1 MATIATVVAALIA
14 APLLALTAAFVIE
27 VVAGLRTM
35 RPPAPA
41 TRGDGPVVIV
51 MPANDEAAVITRTL
65 TLLAAELPDGF
76 RVLVVADN
84 CTDDTAALA
93 EQAGAEV
100 LRRDDP
106 AQRGKGFALAH
117 ARDHLAAQGAP
128 CAVAIVLD
136 ADCTIDRDSL
146 AALAL
151 SAHHAPVQA
160 SYLMRPERDAA
171 PMVQV
176 SNFAFAIKN
185 LVRQRGLQR
194 LAGRVNL
201 TGTGMA
207 FPWPVFRD
215 APLAT
220 DDIVEDLALGI
231 DLAKRGT
238 PPQFAATATVWSA
251 ASSAAGTLKQRTR
264 WEGGFLATSRRHAL
278 PAIAAGLRAGRPRAV
293 WAGLSLA
300 VPPLTLLLLLD
311 VVGLAVLGGLALVG
325 ATAWPALLL
334 GALLVLSVA
343 ALVAAWAL
351 VGRPF
356 LSGAAAV
363 RLPLYVLWKIP
374 LYLGLSR
381 KRPSDWLRAGR

>member
-1 MATIATVVAALIA
+1 MEVIATIVAVALAVPLVV
-14 APLLALTAAFVIE
+14 LTAAFAIE
-27 VVAGLRTM
+27 VIAGLRTL
-35 RPPAPA
+35 RARAA
-41 TRGDGPVVIV
+41 TLGAEGPVVIV

-84 CTDDTAALA
+84 CTDDTATLA
-93 EQAGAEV
+93 EQAGAAV

-106 AQRGKGFALAH
+106 SQRGKGFALAF
-117 ARDHLAAQGAP
+117 ARDHLAAQPAP

-136 ADCTIDRDSL
+136 ADCTIDRASLTAL
-146 AALAL
+146 AAA
-151 SAHHAPVQA
+151 ARRTPAQA

-220 DDIVEDLALGI
+220 DDIVEDLALGL
-231 DLAKRGT
+231 DLAQRGT
-238 PPQFAATATVWSA
+238 PPRFAAGATVWSA
-251 ASSAAGTLKQRTR
+251 ASSAEGTLRQRTR
-264 WEGGFLATSRRHAL
+264 WEGGFIATSRRHAL
-278 PAIAAGLRAGRPRAV
+278 PAIAAGLRRGDLRAI
-293 WAGLSLA
+293 WAGISLA

-311 VVGLAVLGGLALVG
+311 ALGLIALGVLALIGAAAWPAMLLGGL
-325 ATAWPALLL
+325 LLL
-334 GALLVLSVA
+334 ALA
-343 ALVAAWAL
+343 ALVAAWAR

-363 RLPLYVLWKIP
+363 RLPLYILWKIP
-374 LYLGLSR
+374 LYLGLAR
-381 KRPSDWLRAGR
+381 KRPTDWLRAGR

>member
-1 MATIATVVAALIA
+1 MEVIATIVAVALAVPLVV
-14 APLLALTAAFVIE
+14 LTAAFAIE
-27 VVAGLRTM
+27 VIAGLRTL
-35 RPPAPA
+35 RARAA
-41 TRGDGPVVIV
+41 TLGAEGPVVIV

-84 CTDDTAALA
+84 CTDDTATLA
-93 EQAGAEV
+93 EQAGAAV

-106 AQRGKGFALAH
+106 SQRGKGFALAF
-117 ARDHLAAQGAP
+117 ARDHLAAQPAP

-136 ADCTIDRDSL
+136 ADCTIDRASLTAL
-146 AALAL
+146 AAA
-151 SAHHAPVQA
+151 ARGTPAQA

-220 DDIVEDLALGI
+220 DDIVEDLALGL
-231 DLAKRGT
+231 DLAQRGT
-238 PPQFAATATVWSA
+238 PPRVAAGATVWSA
-251 ASSAAGTLKQRTR
+251 ASSAEGTLRQRTR
-264 WEGGFLATSRRHAL
+264 WEGGFIATSRRHAL
-278 PAIAAGLRAGRPRAV
+278 PAIAAGLRRGDLRAI
-293 WAGLSLA
+293 WAGISLA
-300 VPPLTLLLLLD
+300 VPPLTLLLLLYAL
-311 VVGLAVLGGLALVG
+311 GLIALGVLALIGAAAWPAMLLGGL
-325 ATAWPALLL
+325 LLL
-334 GALLVLSVA
+334 ALA
-343 ALVAAWAL
+343 ALVAAWAR

-363 RLPLYVLWKIP
+363 RLPLYILWKIP
-374 LYLGLSR
+374 LYLGLAR
-381 KRPSDWLRAGR
+381 KRPTDWLRAGR

>member
-1 MATIATVVAALIA
+1 MEVIATIVAAMLA
-14 APLLALTAAFVIE
+14 APLVVLTATFAIE
-27 VVAGLRTM
+27 VIAGLRTM
-35 RPPAPA
+35 PPKAGA
-41 TRGDGPVVIV
+41 NAGAGPVVIV

-76 RVLVVADN
+76 EVLVVADN
-84 CTDDTAALA
+84 CTDDTAVLA
-93 EQAGAEV
+93 ERAGAQV
-100 LRRDDP
+100 LLRDDP
-106 AQRGKGFALAH
+106 LRRGKGFALAY
-117 ARDHLAAQGAP
+117 ARDHLAARADP

-136 ADCTIDRDSL
+136 ADCTIDRASL
-146 AALAL
+146 AALAD
-151 SAHHAPVQA
+151 AAQHAPAQA
-160 SYLMRPERDAA
+160 NYMMRPERDAA

-220 DDIVEDLALGI
+220 DDIVEDLALGL
-231 DLAKRGT
+231 DLAARGT
-238 PPQFAATATVWSA
+238 PPRFAAGATVWSA
-251 ASSAAGTLKQRTR
+251 ASSAEGTLKQRTR
-264 WEGGFLATSRRHAL
+264 WEGGFIATSRRHAV
-278 PAIAAGLRAGRPRAV
+278 PAIAAGLRAGNLRSI

-311 VVGLAVLGGLALVG
+311 VIGLVALGGLALLG
-325 ATAWPALLL
+325 AAWPALVL
-334 GALLVLSVA
+334 GGWLLV
-343 ALVAAWAL
+343 ALVALVMAWAR

-356 LSGAAAV
+356 LSGAAAI
-363 RLPLYVLWKIP
+363 RLPLYILWKIP
-374 LYLGLSR
+374 LYLGLAR
-381 KRPSDWLRAGR
+381 KRPIDWLRAGR